1 MFPWTKH
8 NKHTSIGHVIERYG
22 GLLYMYYIHI
32 PRFMANETSF
42 RDISHKNADKR
53 SILYWFTGDQYA
65 LIRASY
71 SHLFEK
77 EQIHVRYLLVSHLFD
92 VYVDSCFIHKQ
103 NILLFK
109 WVTLRKIKWNQDER
123 KYEDDEYLEIEARIY
138 SSSHAEPKNHNC
150 YCFSNKAWYFF

>member
-1 MFPWTKH
+1 MTCTDFTNTLYIEMFPWTKH

-109 WVTLRKIKWNQDER
+109 WVTLQKIK
-123 KYEDDEYLEIEARIY
+123 
-138 SSSHAEPKNHNC
+138 
-150 YCFSNKAWYFF
+150 